1 MPVVTLITLLATRG
15 RVTTRDPIADG
26 ASSPQMKAMTGSRA
40 GWTHIPLVRHGL
52 VALGF
57 VLIALTPLV
66 GPIPGPG
73 GIIVFGAGLS
83 LILKYTGWAKRLY
96 VRFKRRHPNKGRW
109 ADWSLRRASARRR
122 EALHRAFA
130 AGSVVEAGREQAS
143 RYEGD
148 NAGQPLHQ
156 PAAPVG
162 HDQMRAAPQ
171 PATTPAASQ
180 PGHPRTGEDH

>member
-1 MPVVTLITLLATRG
+1 MPIVTLLTVLATRG
-15 RVTTRDPIADG
+15 RAAGSGPIAPERSRSHMAGMDG
-26 ASSPQMKAMTGSRA
+26 ETPRRA
-40 GWTHIPLVRHGL
+40 GRRIHWTQIPLVRHAL

-57 VLIALTPLV
+57 ILVALTPLV

-122 EALHRAFA
+122 EAMRRDGAVGDGLSAR
-130 AGSVVEAGREQAS
+130 
-143 RYEGD
+143 EGD
-148 NAGQPLHQ
+148 RTAGN
-156 PAAPVG
+156 
-162 HDQMRAAPQ
+162 
-171 PATTPAASQ
+171 
-180 PGHPRTGEDH
+180 